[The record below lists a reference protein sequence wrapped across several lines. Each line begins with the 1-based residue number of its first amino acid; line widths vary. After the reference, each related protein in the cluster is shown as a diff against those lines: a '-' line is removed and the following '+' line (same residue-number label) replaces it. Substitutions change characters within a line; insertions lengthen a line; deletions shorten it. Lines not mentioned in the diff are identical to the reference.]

1 MAPGYNDAAAWAEGC
16 RQARAGVGATWNG
29 MNLRAKQ
36 MACAARIAAVPQ
48 PAPRPAAPLPGPPG
62 GTPGRGR
69 SKIRSTLKSRRRK
82 LKKGDKKRTR
92 RAH

>member
-1 MAPGYNDAAAWAEGC
+1 MDPPMAPGYNDAAAWAEGC

-36 MACAARIAAVPQ
+36 MACAARIAAVP
-48 PAPRPAAPLPGPPG
+48 RPAAHLPGPPG